1 MEELVL
7 NQNGKLVTNSLL
19 IAKKFGKLHKDVL
32 KAIRN
37 IMDNMTAENC
47 AVLQMFIESEYYNEQ
62 SKKQTMFV
70 MDRDGFSLLVMGFT
84 GKEAMKFKIDF
95 IRAFNEME
103 SKLKL
108 TLPKEPEE
116 LLLQSVQLMI
126 EQKKRLAAVEIKV
139 NELEAKTLTRPE
151 YFTVVGYCTLNK
163 IKIGLQLASKMGQKA
178 TRICKLKGY
187 PMDDIPDPRFGRV
200 HTYPK
205 SVLQEI
211 FNEPINI
218 LT

>member
-7 NQNGKLVTNSLL
+7 IQNGKSVTNSLL
-19 IAKKFGKLHKDVL
+19 VANKFNKRHTHVL
-32 KAIRN
+32 DAIKN
-37 IMDNMTAENC
+37 IINSAENS
-47 AVLQMFIESEYYNEQ
+47 AQFYVSSTYYDNIGRGLP
-62 SKKQTMFV
+62 MFV

-126 EQKKRLAAVEIKV
+126 EQKKRLAAVETKV

>member
-7 NQNGKLVTNSLL
+7 IQNGKSVTNSLL
-19 IAKKFGKLHKDVL
+19 VANKFGKHHRNVL
-32 KAIRN
+32 ASIRD
-37 IMDNMTAENC
+37 ILVTAENS
-47 AVLQMFIESEYYNEQ
+47 AVKEMFVESSYYNEQ
-62 SKKQTMFV
+62 FKEQPMFV

-126 EQKKRLAAVEIKV
+126 EQKKRLAAVETKV
-139 NELEAKTLTRPE
+139 NELEAKTLTRPD
-151 YFTVVGYCTLNK
+151 YFTIVGYATINK
-163 IKIGLQLASKMGQKA
+163 IQVGLQLAAKLGQKA
-178 TRICKLKGY
+178 ARICKINNY
-187 PMDDIPDPRFGRV
+187 PMDEIPDPRFGRV
-200 HTYPK
+200 RTYPRM
-205 SVLQEI
+205 VLHQV
-211 FNEPINI
+211 FNEPF
-218 LT
+218 